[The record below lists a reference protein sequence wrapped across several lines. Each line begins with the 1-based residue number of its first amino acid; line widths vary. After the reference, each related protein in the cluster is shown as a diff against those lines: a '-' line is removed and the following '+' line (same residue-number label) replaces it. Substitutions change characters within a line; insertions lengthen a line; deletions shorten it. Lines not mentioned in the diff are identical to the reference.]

1 VPRGSDRED
10 FSQVVMKMWVM
21 CRLNSTT
28 NFARAIAM
36 GNLLWSY
43 CVALYAMPE
52 DSSRLVELLVF
63 KNQHR
68 DGLRLTRHGREAM
81 QCVSFRSSKSSTG

>member
-21 CRLNSTT
+21 CRLDSST

-36 GNLLWSY
+36 GNVLWGY
-43 CVALYAMPE
+43 CVVLYAMPE
-52 DSSRLVELLVF
+52 DSSRSVSLFVF
-63 KNQHR
+63 KNQLR
-68 DGLRLTRHGREAM
+68 DGFSLTRYGREAM
-81 QCVSFRSSKSSTG
+81 QCVSFPPEIG